1 MNAVLDRIAVVLGT
15 VATGILWIAGAG
27 LVTMTAVVGW
37 QVFGRYVLNDTPNW
51 SEQFSTF
58 LMVYYILLAAAVGVR
73 EQIHIG
79 LVFLRDSLPRRGRL
93 ALDILINLLI
103 AGFGAVL
110 AWYGAESVVGR
121 WNQTIPTLGLPTGT
135 GYLPFP
141 IAGVLIVMFALENVL
156 KALAGREVKRA
167 WN

>member
-1 MNAVLDRIAVVLGT
+1 MNAVLDRIAVILGI

-79 LVFLRDSLPRRGRL
+79 LVFLRDSLPRRSRL
-93 ALDILINLLI
+93 ALDVLINLLI

-110 AWYGAESVVGR
+110 AWYGADSVAAR
-121 WNQTIPTLGLPTGT
+121 WNQTIPTLGLPTGA